1 MQNYSWELRHL
12 RAYSISKDDTD
23 FDKSQVASGIV
34 SVHLD
39 KINTALTLLSYIA
52 ELYCSWGSVEDTI
65 IKTTDIILELQ
76 KTVTV

>member
-23 FDKSQVASGIV
+23 FDKSQAASGIV
-34 SVHLD
+34 SVYLD
-39 KINTALTLLSYIA
+39 EIDTALTLRSYIV